1 MVKYKPYPKGLM
13 MIPNQ
18 KNTDF
23 KYFQS
28 GYGLIYKWNNA
39 FKPRF
44 IYTCARFLFDSK
56 LNNPYTQF
64 QDALQFLKYIFK
76 DRNTKLPSR
85 QELANIVSIAQLIKD
100 GYETYTRSDNQI
112 SISLNKATVQKR
124 WKEIYGVNKRSAQLE
139 IARDKRDMPKRKGK
153 KLFKDLEKYDQ
164 RERTN
169 AIKSQRTFLKNIK
182 EEWEV
187 LNNHVNQIEK
197 LMGARST
204 FGMTVMSRKN
214 TMGLDVKLTRI
225 KEKRDIKR
233 DEILR
238 LERTL
243 ANIDPKAQ
251 PDMSFNYYERQMKKE
266 IQEQI
271 KKVSYH
277 DTSTGKLMVGLE
289 KEKIDWTRM
298 VSGNFDRSSKHINV
312 RETIYDTTTKRK
324 K

>member
-1 MVKYKPYPKGLM
+1 MVKNKSYPKGLM

-76 DRNTKLPSR
+76 DKNTKLPSR

-100 GYETYTRSDNQI
+100 GYETYTRIDNQI

-124 WKEIYGVNKRSAQLE
+124 WKEIYGVNKRTSQLQ
-139 IARDKRDMPKRKGK
+139 IARDKRDMGKRKGK
-153 KLFKDLEKYDQ
+153 ALFKDLVKYDQ
-164 RERTN
+164 RERTQ
-169 AIKSQRTFLKNIK
+169 AINSNKTLLKNLK
-182 EEWEV
+182 KDWEE
-187 LNNHVNQIEK
+187 LNNFVERIDLKKDYLVATGEIWK
-197 LMGARST
+197 YEVEYRRA
-204 FGMTVMSRKN
+204 KE
-214 TMGLDVKLTRI
+214 TRDN
-225 KEKRDIKR
+225 KKW
-233 DEILR
+233 EILR

-243 ANIDPKAQ
+243 SQIDPKAQ
-251 PDMSFNYYERQMKKE
+251 PDLSFNYYERQMKQE
-266 IQEQI
+266 IKDVV
-271 KKVSYH
+271 KKVSYV
-277 DTSTGKLMVGLE
+277 DTNTGRIKVGLE
-289 KEKIDWTRM
+289 KEKIDWDSM
-298 VSGNFDRSSKHINV
+298 VSGSFKRSPKHINM
-312 RETIYDTTTKRK
+312 RDTDYDYYKRLK
-324 K
+324 KK

>member
-1 MVKYKPYPKGLM
+1 MVKNKSYPKGLM

-44 IYTCARFLFDSK
+44 IYTCARFLFDSR
-56 LNNPYTQF
+56 LNNPYSQF

-100 GYETYTRSDNQI
+100 GYETYTRSTNEI

-124 WKEIYGVNKRSAQLE
+124 WKEIYGVNKRTAHLE
-139 IARDKRDMPKRKGK
+139 KARDKRDMPKRKGK
-153 KLFKDLEKYDQ
+153 KLFKDLDKYDQ

-169 AIKSQRTFLKNIK
+169 AIKSQRTFLNRIK
-182 EEWEV
+182 KEWEK
-187 LNNHVNQIEK
+187 LNHRINKMEIE
-197 LMGARST
+197 MGGRAT
-204 FGMTVMSRKN
+204 FGMTIMSRN
-214 TMGLDVKLTRI
+214 HSMGLDVRLTRM
-225 KEKRDIKR
+225 KEQRDIKR

-243 ANIDPKAQ
+243 SNIDPKAQ
-251 PDMSFNYYERQMKKE
+251 PDISFNYYERQMKKE
-266 IQEQI
+266 IQEAI
-271 KKVSYH
+271 KKVSYR
-277 DTSTGKLMVGLE
+277 DVNTGKIAVGLE
-289 KEKIDWTRM
+289 REQIDWDSM
-298 VSGNFDRSSKHINV
+298 VSGDFARSSKHINM
-312 RETIYDTTTKRK
+312 RETIYDTTTKK

>member
-1 MVKYKPYPKGLM
+1 M

-44 IYTCARFLFDSK
+44 IYTCARFLFDSR
-56 LNNPYTQF
+56 LNNPYSQF

-100 GYETYTRSDNQI
+100 GYETYTRSTNEI
-112 SISLNKATVQKR
+112 SISLNKGTVQKR
-124 WKEIYGVNKRSAQLE
+124 WKEIYGVNKRTAHLE
-139 IARDKRDMPKRKGK
+139 VARDKRDMPKRKGK
-153 KLFKDLEKYDQ
+153 SLFKDLVNYDQ

-182 EEWEV
+182 KEWEE

-197 LMGARST
+197 EMGART
-204 FGMTVMSRKN
+204 RFGMTVMSRKHQ
-214 TMGLDVKLTRI
+214 MGLNVRFTRM
-225 KEKRDIKR
+225 KEQRDIKR

-251 PDMSFNYYERQMKKE
+251 PDISFNYYEKQMKKE
-266 IQEQI
+266 IQEAI
-271 KKVSYH
+271 KKVSYR
-277 DTSTGKLMVGLE
+277 DTTTGKLQVGFE
-289 KEKIDWTRM
+289 KEKIDWDSM
-298 VSGNFDRSSKHINV
+298 VSGNFNRSSKHINM
-312 RETIYDTTTKRK
+312 RETIYDTTTKK